1 MNETTE
7 ETTPRTEAGSST
19 PRTEAGS
26 STITRRVFKYS
37 GQTYEDPGPEYTV
50 EEVKKHLA
58 TIFPEVS
65 QAETEEKKL
74 EDGTTEITFIK
85 RAGTK
90 G

>member
-7 ETTPRTEAGSST
+7 ETTPRIVEDPACGEA
-19 PRTEAGS
+19 ES
-26 STITRRVFKYS
+26 STITRRVFKYN
-37 GQTYEDPGPEYTV
+37 GQTYDDPGPEYTV

-65 QAETEEKKL
+65 QAETEEKDL
-74 EDGTTEITFIK
+74 DDGTKEITFIK